1 MLLAMNLNHFFRNN
15 KPLKELVNSLD
26 EIQDPTKGQQY
37 HNFFLQFQ
45 ILYYIN
51 MNVLKIDS
59 DVSDLKHLLEKRI
72 GFQGPDHADEA
83 IDLLKDFASAGKML
97 NQEIENKQIQA
108 DDPVVQEIVTILDDN
123 LSIDSK
129 FIEDIQMVLDLI
141 QELPDKP
148 KEKPKIGF
156 LK

>member
-1 MLLAMNLNHFFRNN
+1 MRI
-15 KPLKELVNSLD
+15 K
-26 EIQDPTKGQQY
+26 
-37 HNFFLQFQ
+37 
-45 ILYYIN
+45 
-51 MNVLKIDS
+51 
-59 DVSDLKHLLEKRI
+59 LKHLLEKRI

>member
-1 MLLAMNLNHFFRNN
+1 
-15 KPLKELVNSLD
+15 
-26 EIQDPTKGQQY
+26 
-37 HNFFLQFQ
+37 
-45 ILYYIN
+45 
-51 MNVLKIDS
+51 
-59 DVSDLKHLLEKRI
+59 
-72 GFQGPDHADEA
+72 
-83 IDLLKDFASAGKML
+83 ML